1 MLNATIAAPIAKA
14 WATFFDP
21 SFRRGG
27 ALPARAGGACRL
39 GPLSGTVIHLVPR
52 ELAVL
57 ALEVEG
63 GRDLIAA
70 FNFFDLRGSTKLVVN
85 LVNVP
90 SDREGDA
97 MIAAMEAELAAL
109 RAAFP
114 SQKPGSRTEMVKAR
128 AGRAKAA
135 RAKSARARSA
145 PAKGAVTGKTGAA
158 PPKRAPAK
166 TGAAG
171 KSRGAPAK
179 AARSGRPRSSPSK
192 S

>member
-90 SDREGDA
+90 SDQEGDA

-109 RAAFP
+109 RSAFP
-114 SQKPGSRTEMVKAR
+114 SQKPGSRTETVKAR
-128 AGRAKAA
+128 
-135 RAKSARARSA
+135 
-145 PAKGAVTGKTGAA
+145 AA

-171 KSRGAPAK
+171 KSKAAPAK
-179 AARSGRPRSSPSK
+179 AARSGRPRSSPSR